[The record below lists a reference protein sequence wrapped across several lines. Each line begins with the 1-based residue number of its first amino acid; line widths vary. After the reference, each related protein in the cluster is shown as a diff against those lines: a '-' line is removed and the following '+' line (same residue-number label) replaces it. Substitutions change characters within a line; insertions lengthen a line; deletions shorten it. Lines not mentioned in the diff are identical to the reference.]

1 MANDKI
7 EKESDVPLLGG
18 IKGHVSK
25 RLNDQNFIQRA
36 YIVFIVPFELYRV
49 VVSSLLILFVP
60 QRCDGE
66 LCSMSENL
74 VSDNDTY
81 SIGLI
86 VNWVTLGSFVVMY
99 FFEVLREHYMIE
111 YLQVN
116 EHKLYTNNAVAD
128 ALTRLDGNK
137 KSFIQLLNKLY
148 KRSGAL
154 AIIMYILNAALSAVI
169 LFHYNLG
176 NQTVTIYATNVLFMV
191 LKFIDV
197 YNNITTEDNIFI
209 SAYMRKKEQFND
221 VDPDH
226 IL

>member
-81 SIGLI
+81 SVGLI

-128 ALTRLDGNK
+128 ALTRLDDNK
-137 KSFIQLLNKLY
+137 KI
-148 KRSGAL
+148 
-154 AIIMYILNAALSAVI
+154 
-169 LFHYNLG
+169 FHS
-176 NQTVTIYATNVLFMV
+176 
-191 LKFIDV
+191 
-197 YNNITTEDNIFI
+197 IT
-209 SAYMRKKEQFND
+209 Q
-221 VDPDH
+221 
-226 IL
+226 